1 MNHKSCNFLPLEFL
15 NILLK
20 EERDLD
26 GNSVNFCGG
35 VLDYFR
41 KKSFSMKNILIHFK
55 SARLTMNKNTMKYSL
70 YLS

>member
-1 MNHKSCNFLPLEFL
+1 MNHRSCNFLPLGFL

-20 EERDLD
+20 EEKDLD

-41 KKSFSMKNILIHFK
+41 KNSVFP
-55 SARLTMNKNTMKYSL
+55 
-70 YLS
+70 